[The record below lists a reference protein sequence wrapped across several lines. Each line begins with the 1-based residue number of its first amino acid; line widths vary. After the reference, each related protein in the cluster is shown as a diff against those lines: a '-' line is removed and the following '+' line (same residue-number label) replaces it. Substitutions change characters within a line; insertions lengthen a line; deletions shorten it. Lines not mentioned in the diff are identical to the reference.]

1 MVFICPAFS
10 FLDCTGGG
18 GGMTDTVATGLTKR
32 KTGEV
37 FLFSFLNSLESE
49 RQKEILETG
58 KGFSPERMY
67 TEKLRASVESQ
78 LLKLLLNGSF
88 FLKVNFEL
96 WQDVLQFMQTNC
108 EFQSR
113 LTWSQLSGNQG
124 SLCLFLLLPVK
135 RWTGKSTRDMLYFSF
150 CKIMTLFVIAAFFRG
165 NFKHTFIHKQD
176 TSKCDL
182 QQSRLGISCP
192 L

>member
-10 FLDCTGGG
+10 FHGCTGEG

-96 WQDVLQFMQTNC
+96 WQDMLQFMQTNC

-135 RWTGKSTRDMLYFSF
+135 RWTGKSTRDMLYF
-150 CKIMTLFVIAAFFRG
+150 LFA
-165 NFKHTFIHKQD
+165 K
-176 TSKCDL
+176 
-182 QQSRLGISCP
+182 
-192 L
+192 